1 MNARI
6 LVVDDEETAREELA
20 EAIRDAGLEVETAE
34 HGRRALE
41 LSREMT
47 FDVCV
52 TDIRMPEMDGIELLK
67 RLRQSSPKTL
77 TIILTAYGA
86 LETALA
92 ALRTGA
98 ADYILKPVLFDDLLH
113 KIRRLLAHRDLEMQV
128 QSLRRALEVQQT
140 GRGLIGDSPGLHR
153 IKELIAKV
161 GPTRSSAL
169 ITGESGTGK
178 ELVAQAIHGAD
189 EEAARQPFVPFNCAA
204 IPEALV
210 ESELFGHVRGA
221 FTGASSAKEGL
232 LRSAGD
238 GSIFLDEVGEMPL
251 AVQAKLL
258 RAVDSRE
265 IRPLGSVRRVPI
277 NARLI
282 AATNKDLRREIEEK
296 RFREDLYYRLA
307 VVEIDVPPLRE
318 RKEDL
323 PALIDHFVAQHGRT
337 LHRNIQ
343 GVSPRALEIL
353 LAHDWPGNVREL
365 ANVIERGVILAEGPV
380 IEHVDLPRGL
390 AGRAEEDSGPVVD
403 LRRSTRRFERARI
416 ESVVAACGGDKK
428 EAARRLNISL
438 ASLYRKSAPASD

>member
-20 EAIRDAGLEVETAE
+20 EAIRDAGMDVQTAE
-34 HGRRALE
+34 HGRRGLE
-41 LSREMT
+41 LAREMA

-67 RLRQSSPKTL
+67 RLRETNPKTL

-113 KIRRLLAHRDLEMQV
+113 KIRRLLEHRDLEMQV
-128 QSLRRALEVQQT
+128 QSLRRTIEVHQID
-140 GRGLIGDSPGLHR
+140 RGLIGESQGLR
-153 IKELIAKV
+153 QIKELIAKV

-178 ELVAQAIHGAD
+178 ELVAQAIHAAD

-204 IPEALV
+204 IPETMV

-221 FTGASSAKEGL
+221 FTGADTAKEGL

-251 AVQAKLL
+251 PVQAKLL

-282 AATNKDLRREIEEK
+282 AATNKDLRKEIEN
-296 RFREDLYYRLA
+296 RQFREDLYYRLA
-307 VVEIDVPPLRE
+307 VVEIEVPPLRD

-323 PALIDHFVAQHGRT
+323 PALIEHFVAQHGRK
-337 LHRNIQ
+337 LHRHIE
-343 GVSPRALEIL
+343 GLSPRAMEIL

-380 IEHVDLPRGL
+380 IQHVDLPRGL
-390 AGRAEEDSGPVVD
+390 TARIADDAESSAD
-403 LRRSTRRFERARI
+403 LRDSTREFERAHI
-416 ESVVAACGGDKK
+416 ESVVLACGGDKK
-428 EAARRLNISL
+428 EAARRLGISL
-438 ASLYRKSAPASD
+438 ASLYRKSAPSG

>member
-1 MNARI
+1 MTARI

-20 EAIRDAGLEVETAE
+20 EAIRDAGMEVATAE
-34 HGRRALE
+34 NGRRGLE
-41 LSREMT
+41 LAGEMA

-52 TDIRMPEMDGIELLK
+52 TDIRMPEMDGIELLE
-67 RLRQSSPKTL
+67 RLRRTSPKTL

-98 ADYILKPVLFDDLLH
+98 ADYILKPVIFDDLLH
-113 KIRRLLAHRDLEMQV
+113 KIRRLLEHRDLEMQV
-128 QSLRRALEVQQT
+128 QSLRRTLEGQQI
-140 GRGLIGDSPGLHR
+140 GQSLIGESPSLHR
-153 IKELIAKV
+153 IKKLIAKV

-178 ELVAQAIHGAD
+178 ELVAQAIHAAD
-189 EEAARQPFVPFNCAA
+189 EQAGRQPFVPFNCAA
-204 IPEALV
+204 IPESLV

-221 FTGASSAKEGL
+221 FTGATSTKEGL
-232 LRSAGD
+232 LRSAGE

-258 RAVDSRE
+258 RALDSRE

-277 NARLI
+277 NARII
-282 AATNKDLRREIEEK
+282 AATNKDLTREIEEK

-323 PALIDHFVAQHGRT
+323 PTLIDHFVVQHGRK
-337 LHRNIQ
+337 LHRTIT
-343 GVSPRALEIL
+343 GVSPRALDIL
-353 LAHDWPGNVREL
+353 LSHDWPGNVREL

-380 IEHVDLPRGL
+380 IQHVDLPRGL
-390 AGRAEEDSGPVVD
+390 AARAKEDPVAVTD
-403 LRRSTRRFERARI
+403 LRRSTRRFERAHI
-416 ESVVAACGGDKK
+416 ESVVLACSGDKK
-428 EAARRLNISL
+428 EAARRLGISL
-438 ASLYRKSAPASD
+438 ASLYRKSAPSST

>member
-1 MNARI
+1 MKPRI

-20 EAIRDAGLEVETAE
+20 EAIRDAGMEVQTAE
-34 HGRRALE
+34 NGRRGLE
-41 LSREMT
+41 LAGESA

-67 RLRQSSPKTL
+67 RLRQTSPKTL

-98 ADYILKPVLFDDLLH
+98 ADYILKPVLFDELLH
-113 KIRRLLAHRDLEMQV
+113 KVRRLLEHRNLEMQV
-128 QSLRRALEVQQT
+128 QNLRRTLEGQQI
-140 GRGLIGDSPGLHR
+140 GRSLIGKSPSLQR
-153 IKELIAKV
+153 IKDLIAKV

-178 ELVAQAIHGAD
+178 ELVAQAIHDAD
-189 EEAARQPFVPFNCAA
+189 EEAGRLPFVPFNCAA
-204 IPEALV
+204 IPEPLV

-258 RAVDSRE
+258 RALDSRE

-277 NARLI
+277 NARII
-282 AATNKDLRREIEEK
+282 AATNKDLTREIEKK

-323 PALIDHFVAQHGRT
+323 PALIDHFVTQHGRK
-337 LHRNIQ
+337 LHRDIQ
-343 GVSPRALEIL
+343 GVSPRVLEIL
-353 LAHDWPGNVREL
+353 LGHSWPGNVREL
-365 ANVIERGVILAEGPV
+365 ANVIERGVILAEGSV
-380 IEHVDLPRGL
+380 IQHVDLPRGL
-390 AGRAEEDSGPVVD
+390 AARANDDPEAVTD
-403 LRRSTRRFERARI
+403 LRRSTHRFERAHI
-416 ESVVAACGGDKK
+416 ESVVLACGGDKK
-428 EAARRLNISL
+428 EAARRLGISL
-438 ASLYRKSAPASD
+438 ASLYRKSAPRSS

>member
-1 MNARI
+1 
-6 LVVDDEETAREELA
+6 
-20 EAIRDAGLEVETAE
+20 
-34 HGRRALE
+34 
-41 LSREMT
+41 
-47 FDVCV
+47 
-52 TDIRMPEMDGIELLK
+52 
-67 RLRQSSPKTL
+67 
-77 TIILTAYGA
+77 
-86 LETALA
+86 
-92 ALRTGA
+92 
-98 ADYILKPVLFDDLLH
+98 
-113 KIRRLLAHRDLEMQV
+113 
-128 QSLRRALEVQQT
+128 
-140 GRGLIGDSPGLHR
+140 
-153 IKELIAKV
+153 
-161 GPTRSSAL
+161 
-169 ITGESGTGK
+169 
-178 ELVAQAIHGAD
+178 
-189 EEAARQPFVPFNCAA
+189 
-204 IPEALV
+204 
-210 ESELFGHVRGA
+210 
-221 FTGASSAKEGL
+221 
-232 LRSAGD
+232 
-238 GSIFLDEVGEMPL
+238 
-251 AVQAKLL
+251 
-258 RAVDSRE
+258 
-265 IRPLGSVRRVPI
+265 
-277 NARLI
+277 
-282 AATNKDLRREIEEK
+282 LRREIEEK